1 MSDSQLNKLKSEV
14 INQTRM
20 VIRMNIKMFYGN
32 DLPHELLLP
41 TKQKTK
47 LRNTFEKKCQL
58 I

>member
-14 INQTRM
+14 MNQTRM
-20 VIRMNIKMFYGN
+20 VLRMNIKVFYGN

-47 LRNTFEKKCQL
+47 LRNTFEKKC
-58 I
+58 